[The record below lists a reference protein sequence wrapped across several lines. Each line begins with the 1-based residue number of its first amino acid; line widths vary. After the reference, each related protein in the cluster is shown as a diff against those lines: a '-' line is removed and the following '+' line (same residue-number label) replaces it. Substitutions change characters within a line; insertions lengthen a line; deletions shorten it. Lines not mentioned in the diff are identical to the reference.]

1 MVNERNFMRI
11 AVVTDIH
18 GNRRALQ
25 AVVSDLNQIA
35 PDLIVHG
42 GDLSFGGTHPG
53 DVIDQVRSLG
63 WPGVLGNTD
72 ELLRTQVRLKE
83 IAVAHPKL
91 ASLLGRLQDIVA
103 PMCAR
108 IGDERLAWLKN
119 LPTVHMG
126 DGFAVVHASPHDL
139 WRAPMANA
147 ADEEVRKTYA
157 ELGVPTVVYGHIHVS
172 HVRQLEGLTVANA
185 GSVSQSYDGD
195 RRAAY
200 ALIDG
205 EIVTIRRVEYDVEAE
220 ARELL
225 CSGLPHAGWLSRI
238 LLTGKY
244 CPPD

>member
-1 MVNERNFMRI
+1 MRV

-25 AVVSDLNQIA
+25 AVVSDLNQTA

-53 DVIDQVRSLG
+53 EVIDQVRSLG

-72 ELLRTQVRLKE
+72 QVLWTQVRLKE
-83 IAVAHPKL
+83 MALAHPKL
-91 ASLLGRLQDIVA
+91 ASLLGRLQDIVE
-103 PMCAR
+103 PTCAR
-108 IGDERLAWLKN
+108 IGAERLAWLKK
-119 LPTVHMG
+119 LPAVHVG

-139 WRAPMANA
+139 WRAPMADA
-147 ADEEVRKTYA
+147 ADEELRKTYA

-172 HVRQLEGLTVANA
+172 HVRQLAGLTVANA
-185 GSVSQSYDGD
+185 GSVSPSYDGD

-200 ALIDG
+200 ALIDDS
-205 EIVTIRRVEYDVEAE
+205 VTIRRVEYDVEAE

-225 CSGLPHAGWLSRI
+225 ASSLPHSGWLSRI
-238 LLTGKY
+238 LLAGKY
-244 CPPD
+244 CAPD

>member
-1 MVNERNFMRI
+1 MRV

-25 AVVSDLNQIA
+25 AVLSDLNQTA

-53 DVIDQVRSLG
+53 EVIDQVRSLG
-63 WPGVLGNTD
+63 WPGVIGNTD
-72 ELLRTQVRLKE
+72 EVLWTQARLKE
-83 IAVAHPKL
+83 MAVAHPKL
-91 ASLLGRLQDIVA
+91 ASLLGRLQDIIA

-108 IGDERLAWLKN
+108 IGDERMAWLKT
-119 LPTVHMG
+119 LPAVHIG

-139 WRAPMANA
+139 WRAPMAEA
-147 ADEEVRKTYA
+147 ADEEFRRTYA
-157 ELGVPTVVYGHIHVS
+157 GRGVPIVVYGHIHVP
-172 HVRQLEGLTVANA
+172 HVRQLVGLTVASA
-185 GSVSQSYDGD
+185 GSVSQSYNGD
-195 RRAAY
+195 RCAAY

-225 CSGLPHAGWLSRI
+225 CSGLPHAAWLSRI
-238 LLTGKY
+238 LLAGKY